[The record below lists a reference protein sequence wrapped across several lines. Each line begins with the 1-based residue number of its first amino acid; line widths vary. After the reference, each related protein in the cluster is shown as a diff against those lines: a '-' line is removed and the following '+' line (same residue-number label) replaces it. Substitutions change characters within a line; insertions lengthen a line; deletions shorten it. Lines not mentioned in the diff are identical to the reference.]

1 MYKAL
6 IAIVAVAL
14 ISPAPQRMTT
24 VADRAWLDIQL
35 ASEAPKLGESDNVS
49 ELREEMAKGL
59 EPLQLEPQ
67 PEDYPDPGPA
77 LEMIHLPASQRL

>member
-14 ISPAPQRMTT
+14 LAPAPQRAVT
-24 VADRAWLDIQL
+24 VADQAWLEIQL
-35 ASEAPKLGESDNVS
+35 ASEAPKPGESDRIS
-49 ELREEMAKGL
+49 ELRREMKNGL

-67 PEDYPDPGPA
+67 PEDFPDEGPI
-77 LEMIHLPASQRL
+77 LEMIYLPTSQRL

>member
-14 ISPAPQRMTT
+14 LAPAPQRAMT
-24 VADRAWLDIQL
+24 VADHAWLEIQL
-35 ASEAPKLGESDNVS
+35 ASEEPKIGESDRIS
-49 ELREEMAKGL
+49 KLRKEIEKGL

-77 LEMIHLPASQRL
+77 LEMIRLPTSQRL

>member
-14 ISPAPQRMTT
+14 LAPAPQRALT
-24 VADRAWLDIQL
+24 VADRAWLEIQL
-35 ASEAPKLGESDNVS
+35 AAEAPKLGESDRIS
-49 ELREEMAKGL
+49 ELRKEMKNGL

-67 PEDYPDPGPA
+67 PEDFPEPGPVI
-77 LEMIHLPASQRL
+77 EMIHLPASQKL